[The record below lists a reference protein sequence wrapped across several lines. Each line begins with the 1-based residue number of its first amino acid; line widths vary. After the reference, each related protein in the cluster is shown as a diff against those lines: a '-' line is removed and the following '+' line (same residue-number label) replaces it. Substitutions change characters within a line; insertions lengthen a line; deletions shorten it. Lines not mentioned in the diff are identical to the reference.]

1 MILRKSAFQS
11 KGISLAGMLS
21 NVDIYN
27 LSKPDIHRR
36 AFATNDDILEAFS
49 VLRIG
54 LRILINPKFFS
65 HFVTSTREK
74 VFSDNTTPVENY
86 SAVLSF
92 WSITR
97 PLGEFSDY
105 VKKGSAY
112 RSDHQQENQ
121 CYSPHVAAKS
131 ATGRENPNTLR
142 ATQTPKASFF
152 VSDHYAHQISGLV
165 RTVSMVASV
174 GLSSDRPVSFVSG
187 ILTPADVT
195 ANSERE
201 NSGGDSLNTKEAAYM
216 LATTPTQK
224 PSFIWLI
231 AAVRRD
237 MPTITAKIHHIAAET
252 EKEARRSL
260 AREHVC
266 FFAGRIRTGAHMLNY
281 FRVAGCATARSG
293 ELVEF
298 VYIVDARSAIS
309 AKAEALNQARNERLS
324 HIQITRVREV
334 AA

>member
-1 MILRKSAFQS
+1 MTLRKSAFQS
-11 KGISLAGMLS
+11 KGLSLAGMLS

-36 AFATNDDILEAFS
+36 AVATNDDILEAFS
-49 VLRIG
+49 GLRIG

-65 HFVTSTREK
+65 HFATSRREK

-86 SAVLSF
+86 SSVLSF

-131 ATGRENPNTLR
+131 ATGRGNPNTLR

-165 RTVSMVASV
+165 RTVSMVALV
-174 GLSSDRPVSFVSG
+174 GLRSRRPVSFVSG
-187 ILTPADVT
+187 ISTPANVT
-195 ANSERE
+195 AISERG

-252 EKEARRSL
+252 EQEARRSL
-260 AREHVC
+260 ARDHVC
-266 FFAGRIRTGAHMLNY
+266 FFAGRIRTGGAH
-281 FRVAGCATARSG
+281 A
-293 ELVEF
+293 
-298 VYIVDARSAIS
+298 
-309 AKAEALNQARNERLS
+309 
-324 HIQITRVREV
+324 
-334 AA
+334 

>member
-1 MILRKSAFQS
+1 MILSKSAVQEGAFN
-11 KGISLAGMLS
+11 LAGLLA
-21 NVDIYN
+21 NVNPQN
-27 LSKPDIHRR
+27 LIKPDIHRR
-36 AFATNDDILEAFS
+36 AVATNYDILEAFS
-49 VLRIG
+49 GLRIG

-92 WSITR
+92 RSITR
-97 PLGEFSDY
+97 PSGKFSDY
-105 VKKGSAY
+105 VKKGIAY
-112 RSDHQQENQ
+112 RSDHQQGNQ
-121 CYSPHVAAKS
+121 CYSPNVAAKS
-131 ATGRENPNTLR
+131 ATGRGNPNTLR

-165 RTVSMVASV
+165 RTVSMVALV
-174 GLSSDRPVSFVSG
+174 GLRSRRPVSFVSG
-187 ILTPADVT
+187 ISTPANVT
-195 ANSERE
+195 AISERG

-252 EKEARRSL
+252 EQEARRSL
-260 AREHVC
+260 ARDHVC
-266 FFAGRIRTGAHMLNY
+266 FFAGRIRTGGAH
-281 FRVAGCATARSG
+281 A
-293 ELVEF
+293 
-298 VYIVDARSAIS
+298 
-309 AKAEALNQARNERLS
+309 
-324 HIQITRVREV
+324 
-334 AA
+334 

>member
-1 MILRKSAFQS
+1 MILRKSAVQEGAFN
-11 KGISLAGMLS
+11 LAGLLA
-21 NVDIYN
+21 NVNPQN
-27 LSKPDIHRR
+27 LIKPDIHRR
-36 AFATNDDILEAFS
+36 AVATNYDILEAFS
-49 VLRIG
+49 GLRIG

-74 VFSDNTTPVENY
+74 VFSDNFTPVENY

-92 WSITR
+92 RSISR
-97 PLGEFSDY
+97 PSGEFSDCI
-105 VKKGSAY
+105 KKGRTY

-131 ATGRENPNTLR
+131 ATGIGTPNTLR

-152 VSDHYAHQISGLV
+152 VSDHHAHQISGLA
-165 RTVSMVASV
+165 RTVSMVALV
-174 GLSSDRPVSFVSG
+174 GLRSRRPVSFVSG
-187 ILTPADVT
+187 SSNPANVT
-195 ANSERE
+195 ATIKI
-201 NSGGDSLNTKEAAYM
+201 GTLCGDSLNTKEAAYM

-252 EKEARRSL
+252 EQEARRSL
-260 AREHVC
+260 ARDHVC
-266 FFAGRIRTGAHMLNY
+266 FFAGRIRL
-281 FRVAGCATARSG
+281 
-293 ELVEF
+293 
-298 VYIVDARSAIS
+298 
-309 AKAEALNQARNERLS
+309 
-324 HIQITRVREV
+324 EV

>member
-1 MILRKSAFQS
+1 MILRKSAAQEGAFN
-11 KGISLAGMLS
+11 LAGLLS
-21 NVDIYN
+21 NVMVQN
-27 LSKPDIHRR
+27 LIKPDIHRR
-36 AFATNDDILEAFS
+36 AVATNDDILEAFS
-49 VLRIG
+49 G
-54 LRILINPKFFS
+54 LRTLINPKFFS

-74 VFSDNTTPVENY
+74 EFSDNTTPVENY

-112 RSDHQQENQ
+112 RSDHQQKNQ

-131 ATGRENPNTLR
+131 ATGIETPNTLR

-152 VSDHYAHQISGLV
+152 VSNHHAHQISGLA

-187 ILTPADVT
+187 SLNPADVT
-195 ANSERE
+195 ANHDIET
-201 NSGGDSLNTKEAAYM
+201 SGGDSLNTKEAAAM

-252 EKEARRSL
+252 EQEARRIL
-260 AREHVC
+260 ARDHVC
-266 FFAGRIRTGAHMLNY
+266 FFAGRIRTG
-281 FRVAGCATARSG
+281 G
-293 ELVEF
+293 EH
-298 VYIVDARSAIS
+298 A
-309 AKAEALNQARNERLS
+309 
-324 HIQITRVREV
+324 
-334 AA
+334 

>member
-1 MILRKSAFQS
+1 MMSFRRSIDVRE
-11 KGISLAGMLS
+11 GIYLAGLLT
-21 NVDIYN
+21 NVNPQN
-27 LSKPDIHRR
+27 LTKPDIHRR

-54 LRILINPKFFS
+54 LRILISPKFFS

-252 EKEARRSL
+252 EREARRTL
-260 AREHVC
+260 ARDHVC
-266 FFAGRIRTGAHMLNY
+266 FFAGRIRL
-281 FRVAGCATARSG
+281 
-293 ELVEF
+293 
-298 VYIVDARSAIS
+298 
-309 AKAEALNQARNERLS
+309 
-324 HIQITRVREV
+324 EV

>member
-36 AFATNDDILEAFS
+36 AVATNDDILEAFS
-49 VLRIG
+49 G

-65 HFVTSTREK
+65 HFETSTREK
-74 VFSDNTTPVENY
+74 VFSDNFTPVENY

-92 WSITR
+92 RSISR
-97 PLGEFSDY
+97 PSGEFSDCI
-105 VKKGSAY
+105 KKGSAY
-112 RSDHQQENQ
+112 RSDHQRGNQ
-121 CYSPHVAAKS
+121 CYSPNVAAKS
-131 ATGRENPNTLR
+131 VTGIETPNTLR

-152 VSDHYAHQISGLV
+152 VSNHHAHQISGLA

-187 ILTPADVT
+187 SLNPADVT
-195 ANSERE
+195 ANHDIET
-201 NSGGDSLNTKEAAYM
+201 SGGDSLNTKEAAYM
-216 LATTPTQK
+216 LATTPTQN
-224 PSFIWLI
+224 PQFIWLI

-252 EKEARRSL
+252 EQEARRSL
-260 AREHVC
+260 ARDHVC
-266 FFAGRIRTGAHMLNY
+266 FFAGRIRTGGAH
-281 FRVAGCATARSG
+281 A
-293 ELVEF
+293 
-298 VYIVDARSAIS
+298 
-309 AKAEALNQARNERLS
+309 
-324 HIQITRVREV
+324 
-334 AA
+334 

>member
-1 MILRKSAFQS
+1 MTLRKSAFQS
-11 KGISLAGMLS
+11 KGLSLAGMLS

-27 LSKPDIHRR
+27 LSKTDIHRR
-36 AFATNDDILEAFS
+36 AVATNDDILEAFS
-49 VLRIG
+49 GLRIG

-65 HFVTSTREK
+65 HFATSTREK

-86 SAVLSF
+86 SSVLSF

-131 ATGRENPNTLR
+131 ATGRGNPNTLR

-165 RTVSMVASV
+165 RTVSMVALV
-174 GLSSDRPVSFVSG
+174 GLRSRRPVSFVSG
-187 ILTPADVT
+187 ISTPANVT
-195 ANSERE
+195 AISERG

-252 EKEARRSL
+252 EQEARRSL
-260 AREHVC
+260 ARDHVC
-266 FFAGRIRTGAHMLNY
+266 FFAGRIRTGGAH
-281 FRVAGCATARSG
+281 A
-293 ELVEF
+293 
-298 VYIVDARSAIS
+298 
-309 AKAEALNQARNERLS
+309 
-324 HIQITRVREV
+324 
-334 AA
+334 

>member
-1 MILRKSAFQS
+1 MILRKSAFQE
-11 KGISLAGMLS
+11 GAFNLAGLLA
-21 NVDIYN
+21 NVNPQN
-27 LSKPDIHRR
+27 LIKPDIHRR
-36 AFATNDDILEAFS
+36 AVATNYDILEAFS
-49 VLRIG
+49 GLRIG

-74 VFSDNTTPVENY
+74 VFSDNFTPVENY

-92 WSITR
+92 RSISR
-97 PLGEFSDY
+97 PSGEFSDCI
-105 VKKGSAY
+105 KKGSAY
-112 RSDHQQENQ
+112 RSDHQRGNQ

-252 EKEARRSL
+252 EQEARRSL
-260 AREHVC
+260 ARDHVC
-266 FFAGRIRTGAHMLNY
+266 FFAGRIRTGGAH
-281 FRVAGCATARSG
+281 A
-293 ELVEF
+293 
-298 VYIVDARSAIS
+298 
-309 AKAEALNQARNERLS
+309 
-324 HIQITRVREV
+324 
-334 AA
+334 

>member
-36 AFATNDDILEAFS
+36 AVATNDDILEAFS
-49 VLRIG
+49 GLRIG

-65 HFVTSTREK
+65 HFVNSTREGLFAP
-74 VFSDNTTPVENY
+74 VRAREEGFSDITTRGGNH
-86 SAVLSF
+86 STGGSF
-92 WSITR
+92 RSSTR
-97 PLGEFSDY
+97 VREGEFLESI
-105 VKKGSAY
+105 KKGSAY

-121 CYSPHVAAKS
+121 CYSPSVAAKS
-131 ATGRENPNTLR
+131 ATGRENPNTHR

-152 VSDHYAHQISGLV
+152 VSDHYAHQISGLA

-201 NSGGDSLNTKEAAYM
+201 NSGGDSLNTKEAAAM
-216 LATTPTQK
+216 LATTPTQNTQ
-224 PSFIWLI
+224 FIWLI

-252 EKEARRSL
+252 EQEARRSL
-260 AREHVC
+260 ARDHVC
-266 FFAGRIRTGAHMLNY
+266 FFAGRIRTGGAH
-281 FRVAGCATARSG
+281 A
-293 ELVEF
+293 
-298 VYIVDARSAIS
+298 
-309 AKAEALNQARNERLS
+309 
-324 HIQITRVREV
+324 
-334 AA
+334 

>member
-1 MILRKSAFQS
+1 MTAIQK
-11 KGISLAGMLS
+11 
-21 NVDIYN
+21 
-27 LSKPDIHRR
+27 
-36 AFATNDDILEAFS
+36 EAFP
-49 VLRIG
+49 VAG
-54 LRILINPKFFS
+54 LMYANVNAFDKAKPSHQKPEAGNDFPPINGIREFIATAES
-65 HFVTSTREK
+65 RAAWDLVTSTRGGR
-74 VFSDNTTPVENY
+74 DW
-86 SAVLSF
+86 L
-92 WSITR
+92 
-97 PLGEFSDY
+97 
-105 VKKGSAY
+105 
-112 RSDHQQENQ
+112 DHQRREA
-121 CYSPHVAAKS
+121 CYIPFVAAKS

-252 EKEARRSL
+252 EQEARRIL
-260 AREHVC
+260 ARDHVC
-266 FFAGRIRTGAHMLNY
+266 FFAGRIRTGGAH
-281 FRVAGCATARSG
+281 A
-293 ELVEF
+293 
-298 VYIVDARSAIS
+298 
-309 AKAEALNQARNERLS
+309 
-324 HIQITRVREV
+324 
-334 AA
+334 